1 MFARST
7 WKVESAPKITG
18 KNLYFIFFRKGHN
31 SHDVGVG
38 VLVARKWIDKVI
50 LLVTKAK
57 HWVDQLLYGKL
68 IINMVCIYA
77 PHPYLSV
84 DKIDRFYEQL
94 LTLITSVIPS
104 ETLYNI

>member
-1 MFARST
+1 MQEST

-18 KNLYFIFFRKGHN
+18 KNFYFIFFRKGHN

-38 VLVARKWIDKVI
+38 VLVARKWIDKMI
-50 LLVTKAK
+50 SLVTKTK

-104 ETLYNI
+104 ETLYNS

>member
-1 MFARST
+1 MCAEST

-18 KNLYFIFFRKGHN
+18 KNFYFIFFRKGHN
-31 SHDVGVG
+31 SHDVSVE
-38 VLVARKWIDKVI
+38 VLVARKWIDKMI
-50 LLVTKAK
+50 SLVTKTK

-68 IINMVCIYA
+68 ISNMVCIYA

-104 ETLYNI
+104 ETLYNS